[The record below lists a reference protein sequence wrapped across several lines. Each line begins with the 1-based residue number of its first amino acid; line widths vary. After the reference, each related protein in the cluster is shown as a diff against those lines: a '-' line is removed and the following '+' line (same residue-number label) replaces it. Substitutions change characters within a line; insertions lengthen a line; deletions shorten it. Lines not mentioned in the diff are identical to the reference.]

1 MIRHPKTTAQAI
13 DDLQEFFEADMW
25 YAKNAEWKTEEDMQ
39 KYIRMHFGCL
49 REEIKLGR
57 LQKKK

>member
-1 MIRHPKTTAQAI
+1 MIHHAKTVDQAI
-13 DDLQEFFEADMW
+13 NDLEEFFLADIW

-39 KYIRMHFGCL
+39 KYIRMHFGGL
-49 REEIKLGR
+49 REEIKLGK